1 MKFNKTTVT
10 ISIGQHAQ
18 KIFEELEKMRPNH
31 MSMSLFLA
39 VIAEDYVKVHG
50 KNTQIVDFLG
60 NDNNNSLPIFHAP
73 IKNWSMKVREL
84 SPEEFIKL
92 QQRHVQLANLI
103 QKEGEKRL

>member
-10 ISIGQHAQ
+10 ISVGQHAQ
-18 KIFEELEKMRPNH
+18 KIFEELEKIRPNH

-39 VIAEDYVKVHG
+39 VIAEDYVKVHS
-50 KNTQIVDFLG
+50 KNTHIVDFL
-60 NDNNNSLPIFHAP
+60 DNSNKNSLPIFHGP
-73 IKNWSMKVREL
+73 IKNWAMKVREL

-103 QKEGEKRL
+103 QKESEKRL